1 MSQPF
6 TDTYILECNRVH
18 SSQYNDD
25 ENTSVWTN
33 SVNDG
38 IKIEAGDKIQVHSAF
53 VSDLGAEDATIEF
66 RGKTIQDE
74 VELEK
79 TIYSYANGSLNFPT
93 YWGRIEAVNQSQ
105 TYKNVKDNRALI
117 ETEYYKNAN
126 GEYYFTL
133 PLEYANP
140 IGEQNRDWAVGP
152 RHLIEQKTAPYVF
165 TAAEGYGATALAPED
180 NKRKAEDWTDIKLV
194 EYQNKAG
201 DVNSSNTFTQIAN
214 DNSRYTIYRLTTC
227 EREKVTNNN
236 IFARDPALY
245 EYTRVKDIID
255 FEVDKGFNSPA
266 NIATQV
272 TEALSKPNLY
282 KDRYYD
288 IGDEFNDVDYQNLGP
303 NIESPSYKLF
313 ECATP
318 DRFNIG
324 NASAYFGH
332 TGPPVYDEFTGADEG
347 SVHYSAQFECIGIK
361 RPEFYDAGVIMENVT
376 NNYQP
381 AGYHYMAI
389 AGSGMPAE
397 TDDDGVGLADMSL
410 QPIVTNLVYNET
422 NLNAIKTFFDSQ
434 DYYPEL
440 FDMDNSQTMY
450 NTSDYLDN
458 GGLPITETTHRL
470 LHLNPQVNAS
480 MAYTMNACTTQMA
493 DNNYKQFGSDNYHD
507 YRSASSTGELSTD
520 ISRSSLPF
528 FVRYFPEYKNNTGG
542 VDGINYDKDTGRGLW
557 GGFAFKAELVKN
569 SGVAPTMIGFLAP
582 YPPSDA
588 AATYTV
594 TVGFPGKRYL
604 TSAFFDTRSIGY
616 DKHFSAFGNAN
627 ICLYN
632 GLQSKYG
639 WNHDR
644 TGVVYNEGDSGD
656 NASAITGW
664 YKQIYVGA
672 KNPLLNFDSAKS
684 RFTLSRLHSS
694 ELINTPV
701 SASLQGLPEDAGQE
715 VYKLNKDLGYRNYSP
730 TMAPY
735 SWTRYYPE
743 YSAPHGA
750 TYTNKHG
757 YILGGT
763 IYDSLSGI
771 FFTKFGINR
780 ENWKNS
786 FWGICGYNY
795 DDLNFTNGNT
805 QGRIT
810 SNNTSELLYVTTNAD
825 VLTSAQMGFYS
836 TDLGAPAYLPAPNV
850 VKRIIDTSNN
860 AATRASPDLDV
871 SSDLF
876 QLYPPT
882 QISADSA
889 TIDAS
894 NLPTKTLRPYYTIR
908 SDIISDSNFYG
919 GKNEP
924 SVMPVVSVLDKMNQ
938 YGDFFYSGG
947 PGQIEF
953 TATTSKTVTEIKTQ
967 ICDPSG
973 EPARLSPNSCVMYKV
988 TKLNNANLNVIADI
1002 LQQEKQKKK

>member
-38 IKIEAGDKIQVHSAF
+38 IKIDAGDKIQVHSAF

-66 RGKTIQDE
+66 RGKTIQDK
-74 VELEK
+74 VTLQK
-79 TIYSYANGSLNFPT
+79 TVYSYDNGSLNYPT
-93 YWGRIEAVNQSQ
+93 YWGRIEALNGQEI
-105 TYKNVKDNRALI
+105 YNNVKDNRVLI
-117 ETEYYKNAN
+117 ETQYYKNAN
-126 GEYYFTL
+126 GEFYFTL
-133 PLEYANP
+133 PLEYSNP
-140 IGEQNRDWAVGP
+140 IKEQNQNWAVGP
-152 RHLIEQKTAPYVF
+152 RHLYESKVFPYVF
-165 TAAEGYGATALAPED
+165 TAAEGYGATTLAPELS
-180 NKRKAEDWTDIKLV
+180 KRLYDDWTDIRLV
-194 EYQNKAG
+194 DFQNKGG
-201 DVNSSNTFTQIAN
+201 DVNASNRFTQIAN
-214 DNSRYTIYRLTTC
+214 DNSRFTIYRLSTC
-227 EREKVTNNN
+227 EREKVSNNN

-245 EYTRVKDIID
+245 NYTRVKDIID

-266 NIATQV
+266 NIATKV
-272 TEALSKPNLY
+272 TEELSKPYLY
-282 KDRYYD
+282 ESRYYD
-288 IGDEFNDVDYQNLGP
+288 IGDQFTAIDQQTLGP
-303 NIESPSYKLF
+303 KIESPTYKLF
-313 ECATP
+313 ETATP

-324 NASAYFGH
+324 NASAYFGY
-332 TGPPVYDEFTGADEG
+332 TGSPTYNQFTGADEA
-347 SVHYSAQFECIGIK
+347 SVHYAAQYECIGIK
-361 RPEFYDAGVIMENVT
+361 RPEFYDGGVEMEKII

-381 AGYHYMAI
+381 PGFHYMAI
-389 AGSGMPAE
+389 AGSAMPSPIL
-397 TDDDGVGLADMSL
+397 DDGIGEFDFSL
-410 QPIVTNLVYNET
+410 HPIITNVPYNET

-434 DYYPEL
+434 DYYPKL
-440 FDMDNSQTMY
+440 FDMTNSKTTY
-450 NTSDYLDN
+450 NTPEYLEG
-458 GGLPITETTHRL
+458 GGLPITAETHRL
-470 LHLNPQVNAS
+470 LHINPQINAS
-480 MAYTMNACTTQMA
+480 MSFTMNACTTQMS
-493 DNNYKQFGSDNYHD
+493 DENYRQFGSDNYHD
-507 YRSASSTGELSTD
+507 YRSASSTGELSTTN
-520 ISRSSLPF
+520 SRSTLPF
-528 FVRYFPEYKNNTGG
+528 FVRYFPEYKNAKTDG
-542 VDGINYDKDTGRGLW
+542 VNYDKDTGRGLW
-557 GGFAFKAELVKN
+557 GGFAFKAKLIDSPSIE
-569 SGVAPTMIGFLAP
+569 PTVIGFLAAI
-582 YPPSDA
+582 PPNDGVVA
-588 AATYTV
+588 YTDNI
-594 TVGFPGKRYL
+594 GFPTKRYL
-604 TSAFFDTRSIGY
+604 TLGLVKDRSIGY
-616 DKHFSAFGNAN
+616 DRHFSAYGNAA

-639 WNHDR
+639 WAQDR
-644 TGVVYNEGDSGD
+644 TSVTYNLGDYGD
-656 NASAITGW
+656 NAVPTSGW

-684 RFTLSRLHSS
+684 RFTLSRLHSN
-694 ELINTPV
+694 EVIDTPV
-701 SASLQGLPEDAGQE
+701 SASLEGLPDDAGQE

-735 SWTRYYPE
+735 SFKNHYPT

-757 YILGGT
+757 YILPGV
-763 IYDSLSGI
+763 IYDSLSGV
-771 FFTKFGINR
+771 FFTKFGITS

-795 DDLNFTNGNT
+795 EDLNFTSGNT

-825 VLTSAQMGFYS
+825 VLTSAQLGFIS
-836 TDLGAPAYLPAPNV
+836 TDLGAPAYMPIPNV

-860 AATRASPDLDV
+860 PATKDVPDLDV
-871 SSDLF
+871 SKDLF
-876 QLYPPT
+876 QLFPPT
-882 QISADSA
+882 QVSADSA
-889 TIDAS
+889 TIDAT

-919 GKNEP
+919 GKDEP

-953 TATTSKTVTEIKTQ
+953 TATTSKTITEIKTQ

-988 TKLNNANLNVIADI
+988 TKMNYANLNVIQDI
-1002 LQQEKQKKK
+1002 LAQEKNKKK